1 MLGILPRPATTCVLS
16 ETSNPAHMAENAR
29 AAFGRMPDAAE
40 RNRMKAV
47 IDQV

>member
-1 MLGILPRPATTCVLS
+1 V
-16 ETSNPAHMAENAR
+16 ENAR
-29 AAFGRMPDAAE
+29 AAFGRMPDEAE